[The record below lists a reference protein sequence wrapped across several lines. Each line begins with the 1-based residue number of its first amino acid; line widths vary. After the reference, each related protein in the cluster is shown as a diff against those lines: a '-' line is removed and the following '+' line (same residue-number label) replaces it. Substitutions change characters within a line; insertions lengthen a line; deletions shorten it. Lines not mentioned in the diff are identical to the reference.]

1 MTGREKFGILSKLA
15 RERVRKEPER
25 GSGPNLENDTE
36 ERNAQEE
43 RSRGDADRKRNLRRG
58 SGREAG
64 DAAKDSEFR
73 RVLAG
78 LRELRRERVRA
89 RDRGKGRED

>member
-36 ERNAQEE
+36 ERETRKEE
-43 RSRGDADRKRNLRRG
+43 RRGYGPERANRKG
-58 SGREAG
+58 SSGRGRTRGET
-64 DAAKDSEFR
+64 AKIPKSLD
-73 RVLAG
+73 VGA
-78 LRELRRERVRA
+78 
-89 RDRGKGRED
+89 